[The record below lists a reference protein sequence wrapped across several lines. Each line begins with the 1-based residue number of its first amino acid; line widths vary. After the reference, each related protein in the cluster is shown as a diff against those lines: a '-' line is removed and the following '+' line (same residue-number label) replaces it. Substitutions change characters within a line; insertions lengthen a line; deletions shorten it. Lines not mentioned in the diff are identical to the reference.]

1 MQPVKTNESNFTYLG
16 PTEEIADLPCR
27 LEGPNTFCVWEPTES
42 DRKLIAEGG
51 HIRLGI
57 YGAQPIPPVS
67 LQIVA
72 NAGPYE
78 RVPAP
83 CDACGKE
90 VDDDVHALG
99 PGTHAFRLRAKPE
112 FQPQKFG

>member
-1 MQPVKTNESNFTYLG
+1 MRPVKTNDSNFTYFG
-16 PTEEIADLPCR
+16 PDGEIADLPCR
-27 LEGPNTFCVWEPTES
+27 LEGANTFCVLEPTEA
-42 DRKLIAEGG
+42 DRKLVAEGG

-57 YGAQPIPPVS
+57 YGARHIPPLS
-67 LQIVA
+67 LQVVA

-83 CDACGKE
+83 CDVCGKE
-90 VDDDVHALG
+90 VDDAVHGSG
-99 PGTHAFRLRAKPE
+99 PETHAFRLRSKSE